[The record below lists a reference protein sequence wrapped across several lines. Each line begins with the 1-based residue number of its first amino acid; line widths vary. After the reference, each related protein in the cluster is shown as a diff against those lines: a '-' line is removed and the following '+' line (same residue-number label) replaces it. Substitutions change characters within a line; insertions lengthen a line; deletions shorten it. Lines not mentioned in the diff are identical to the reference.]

1 MRLRWNR
8 QAVLKSKNKWWKMV
22 WMWGNKQKN
31 TFQSPR
37 NLNVSLAL
45 SLLRVNLRNSR
56 KGRDRKALWGEKNI
70 SSKKKEKNNDRLS
83 QQNTEMKTEI
93 NAECWRWQSQNKP
106 IKSEKR
112 DLFTAKPIRPIM
124 LNLLTLASDCQLS
137 SLAFSVNTHQK

>member
-8 QAVLKSKNKWWKMV
+8 QAVLKSKTKWWKMV

-70 SSKKKEKNNDRLS
+70 SSQKTEKNNDRLS
-83 QQNTEMKTEI
+83 QQNTEIKTEI
-93 NAECWRWQSQNKP
+93 NAEWWRWQSQNKP

-137 SLAFSVNTHQK
+137 SLAFINTHQK